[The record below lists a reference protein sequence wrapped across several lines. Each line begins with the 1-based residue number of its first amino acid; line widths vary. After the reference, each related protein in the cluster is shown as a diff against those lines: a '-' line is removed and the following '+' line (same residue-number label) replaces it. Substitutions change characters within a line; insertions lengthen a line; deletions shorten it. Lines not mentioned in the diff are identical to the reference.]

1 MTGPQFPR
9 AYKGRKPSYSRKF
22 ETAQAL
28 LGKPS
33 EGGLLDF
40 LEAAWRPLDVIGDS
54 SKRLITPTGRASLE
68 LTSRTPEPLSD
79 AGPVQGRKGVKL

>member
-9 AYKGRKPSYSRKF
+9 AYKGRKPSYSRKQF

-40 LEAAWRPLDVIGDS
+40 LEAAWRPLDVIGTARRGS
-54 SKRLITPTGRASLE
+54 SAYRKREFRTDIADARA
-68 LTSRTPEPLSD
+68 
-79 AGPVQGRKGVKL
+79 A